1 MIVSKYIKI
10 LLCSVNKY
18 SETVGKREKG
28 IISCE
33 CKVQTQLL
41 NTHNI
46 GSLQNVLFTLKIF
59 RTIKLLFRQ

>member
-1 MIVSKYIKI
+1 MVVSKYIKI

-18 SETVGKREKG
+18 SETVRKREKG
-28 IISCE
+28 ISCE
-33 CKVQTQLL
+33 YKVQTQLL

-46 GSLQNVLFTLKIF
+46 GSLQNVLFTSKIF